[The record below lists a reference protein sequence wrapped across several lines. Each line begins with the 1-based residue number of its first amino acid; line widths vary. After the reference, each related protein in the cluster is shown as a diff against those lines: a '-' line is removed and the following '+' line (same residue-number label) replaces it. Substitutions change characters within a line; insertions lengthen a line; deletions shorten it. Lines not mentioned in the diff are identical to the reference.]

1 MGVENHHQVI
11 LLGDLNFRINSM
23 TRQEVLDKVLN
34 GDMTQALDQDDLVL
48 AFDQHAFTVNKSAES
63 KFHDMFFTQF
73 QEGPIEFMPTY
84 KFDLRTQDYDTSK
97 KQRVPAW
104 CDRILWKRNAH
115 LKQLFYNSVPEV
127 DFTDHRPVVAHFQLS
142 IESED
147 SFTVSKPVFQEV
159 GKTKDNVRDQSTVGG
174 FAGLTEQG
182 SRIMVESDDEQV
194 EVGTIADEF
203 ENLEFLEDRD
213 DEQTEFD
220 SVSTQNKPQKPQE
233 KEETK

>member
-1 MGVENHHQVI
+1 
-11 LLGDLNFRINSM
+11 
-23 TRQEVLDKVLN
+23 
-34 GDMTQALDQDDLVL
+34 
-48 AFDQHAFTVNKSAES
+48 
-63 KFHDMFFTQF
+63 
-73 QEGPIEFMPTY
+73 
-84 KFDLRTQDYDTSK
+84 
-97 KQRVPAW
+97 
-104 CDRILWKRNAH
+104 
-115 LKQLFYNSVPEV
+115 
-127 DFTDHRPVVAHFQLS
+127 
-142 IESED
+142 
-147 SFTVSKPVFQEV
+147 
-159 GKTKDNVRDQSTVGG
+159 VGG